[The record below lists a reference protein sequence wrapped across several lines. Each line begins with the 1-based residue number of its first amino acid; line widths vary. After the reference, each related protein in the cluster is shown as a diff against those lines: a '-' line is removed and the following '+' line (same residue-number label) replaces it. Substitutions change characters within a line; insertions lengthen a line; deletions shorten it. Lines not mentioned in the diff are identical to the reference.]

1 MQKNA
6 PRQGH
11 QVKGHWNSCSNDPPL
26 LCLHRTGGPLLKKLA
41 HSIRLLSLSFFLF
54 FFLSWHSIE
63 IKADAA
69 TENDPVAQ
77 TGLTLPTKPVL
88 QTLSPAPVFPTLQPA
103 LTQIPIPATE
113 APSMISDAFQQFVES
128 VVDGQAGVLRGVY
141 VEDVLALKVIQ
152 QPANDPLFVS
162 KDWGIATQFQN
173 AAKNS
178 VTGILAHNYLSGE
191 LFFQLGLGQQ
201 VQLVYGDGKV
211 ASYIISNIQR
221 FQKLQPNNP
230 RSRYIDLNTG
240 EEQSTE
246 QVFNRV
252 YTGRDHVTFQACIK
266 KGDEWS
272 WGLIFVIATP
282 VK

>member
-1 MQKNA
+1 M
-6 PRQGH
+6 
-11 QVKGHWNSCSNDPPL
+11 
-26 LCLHRTGGPLLKKLA
+26 KKLA
-41 HSIRLLSLSFFLF
+41 LSIRLLSLGFFLTL
-54 FFLSWHSIE
+54 FLSWHSIE
-63 IKADAA
+63 IKVDAA
-69 TENDPVAQ
+69 TGNNPVVQ
-77 TGLTLPTKPVL
+77 TGLTLPTQPVL
-88 QTLSPAPVFPTLQPA
+88 QTPSPAPVLQTPSPAPILPTLQPTPTHTP
-103 LTQIPIPATE
+103 LPSSE
-113 APSMISDAFQQFVES
+113 APSTISDTFQQFVES

-162 KDWGIATQFQN
+162 KDWGIATQFGN
-173 AAKNS
+173 AAKNG
-178 VTGILAHNYLSGE
+178 VTGILAHNYLSGD
-191 LFFQLGLGQQ
+191 LFFQLELGQQ
-201 VQLVYGDGKV
+201 VQLVYGDGRV
-211 ASYIISNIQR
+211 ARYMISSIER

-230 RSRYIDLNTG
+230 RSRYIDLSTE

-252 YTGRDHVTFQACIK
+252 YTGKDHVTFQTCIK